1 MYILVNRQNTP
12 TSVSYR
18 HSQPNDLQQIN
29 QVSFKE
35 VIIMMTKA
43 ELQKKVDELRELKAM
58 KEELENEVEETER
71 QIISYMTE
79 HEVTE
84 EITDTAK
91 ITYKEQSRESLDKKK
106 LEERFGS
113 LAEFTKRTTYS
124 VLRIK

>member
-1 MYILVNRQNTP
+1 
-12 TSVSYR
+12 
-18 HSQPNDLQQIN
+18 
-29 QVSFKE
+29 
-35 VIIMMTKA
+35 MMTKT
-43 ELQKKVDELRELKAM
+43 ELQKKVDQLRELKAM
-58 KEELENEVEETER
+58 KEELDNEVKETER

>member
-1 MYILVNRQNTP
+1 
-12 TSVSYR
+12 
-18 HSQPNDLQQIN
+18 
-29 QVSFKE
+29 
-35 VIIMMTKA
+35 MMTKA
-43 ELQKKVDELRELKAM
+43 ELQKKVDELRELKTM
-58 KEELENEVEETER
+58 KEELENEVKETER

-79 HEVTE
+79 HEVKE